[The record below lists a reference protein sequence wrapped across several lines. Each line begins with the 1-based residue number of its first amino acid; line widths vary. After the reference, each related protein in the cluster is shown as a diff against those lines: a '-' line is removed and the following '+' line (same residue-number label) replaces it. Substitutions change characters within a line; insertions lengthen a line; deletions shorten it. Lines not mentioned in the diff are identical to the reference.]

1 MKIHLHILNNSI
13 HISHTTFHIQNNPY
27 HKNNYYSHFY
37 SIPYTKN
44 NLFHP
49 NNSHITHYIPNINLN
64 HFQINHLYIKYTP
77 ALLSSN
83 HYTPNINPPPHNSY
97 INFHTIYSQLNYHF
111 MNETLL
117 NNYNSNPHS
126 FYFILYILN
135 KLNPH
140 HNKHN

>member
-1 MKIHLHILNNSI
+1 MKFHLHILNNSN
-13 HISHTTFHIQNNPY
+13 HISHTTFSIQNNPY
-27 HKNNYYSHFY
+27 HKNNCYSHFY
-37 SIPYTKN
+37 SFPYTKN

-49 NNSHITHYIPNINLN
+49 NNSHTTHYIPNINPY
-64 HFQINHLYIKYTP
+64 HFQINHPYMKYTP
-77 ALLSSN
+77 ALFSFN

-97 INFHTIYSQLNYHF
+97 INFHTQYNPLNYHF

-117 NNYNSNPHS
+117 DNYNSIPHS

-140 HNKHN
+140 HNKRN